1 MAAPLGVVI
10 AAANTAQWASVS
22 DESFDFDF
30 VFVNRLTKA
39 RPQVSSAVDA
49 CDTLPLAQLFNRC
62 KPLKSS
68 DCCELP
74 LAARRIM
81 LLEHHG

>member
-1 MAAPLGVVI
+1 MVDAAVWVYGCAAWLGVVI
-10 AAANTAQWASVS
+10 PAANTAQWAC
-22 DESFDFDF
+22 ESAESLDFDF

-62 KPLKSS
+62 KPLKLS
-68 DCCELP
+68 D
-74 LAARRIM
+74 
-81 LLEHHG
+81 

>member
-10 AAANTAQWASVS
+10 PAVNTAECASVS

-49 CDTLPLAQLFNRC
+49 CDTLP
-62 KPLKSS
+62 
-68 DCCELP
+68 
-74 LAARRIM
+74 
-81 LLEHHG
+81 